1 MSKICEVCKADI
13 WDSQCF
19 REGKHRF
26 CQLHYREYLINRGRI
41 KRNGELMGLLWSD
54 RGKDRDN
61 TKIRNGEK
69 LVINEIFEFM
79 GREMGVEDHKC
90 SIYKTKKGSD

>member
-1 MSKICEVCKADI
+1 
-13 WDSQCF
+13 
-19 REGKHRF
+19 
-26 CQLHYREYLINRGRI
+26 LHYREYLINLGRI